1 MKRRN
6 QRRRST
12 QRMLVN
18 LDRDRGL
25 DLSLFDWRLRVVS
38 GAGEATKGVMQ
49 VTGEDQ
55 SKRRFSWDVGK
66 FQRKKCHSRIRAKN
80 KKNDLSNGF
89 RILGGK

>member
-55 SKRRFSWDVGK
+55 SARTPSWDVGK
-66 FQRKKCHSRIRAKN
+66 FPREKCNGKMRAKN
-80 KKNDLSNGF
+80 KKFDLGNGF
-89 RILGGK
+89 WTLGGK